1 VVAALLGARAAA
13 SCVVSE
19 TLLVMRHVGVQL
31 STRRLLGAATVRF
44 LDLERVTQVIVN
56 EAVTVH
62 DIFYYLCFR
71 YNSGGGVGGGG
82 GRGGSGSG
90 GGGGDEGGGGGGG
103 GASGGGGVVLVYPEL
118 KPGLPILQRVYTE
131 VHELIFE
138 AKPANGAVAEEAG
151 AGGRAVG
158 GAGAE
163 AEARGVATV
172 RGGNGRDG
180 CRANDYRYA
189 GTSGGGGGG
198 VFWSPANGTGWW
210 GCGDEWVGAT
220 QSVLMVSDFFL
231 PNTGGVELHMYS
243 LAQRLMQR
251 GHTVT
256 VLTHAYGRAG

>member
-1 VVAALLGARAAA
+1 MVAALLGARAAA

-71 YNSGGGVGGGG
+71 YNSGGGV
-82 GRGGSGSG
+82 
-90 GGGGDEGGGGGGG
+90 
-103 GASGGGGVVLVYPEL
+103 GGGVVLVYPEL

-189 GTSGGGGGG
+189 GTSGGGGGR